1 MAIILRP
8 LNYLKEVFGVAEKKK
23 TSKLTLGALILMI
36 FTSVFGFTNIP
47 RAFFLMGYA
56 SIFWYVLA
64 AVTFFIPYAFM
75 LGEMGAAFG
84 EAKGGIYSWMEKSV
98 NAKFAFIGTFMWFA
112 SYIIWMVNVGN
123 GIWIPL
129 SNAIFGVDKT
139 QSWTFFGL
147 TNGVQTL
154 GILAI
159 IWIIVITFVTSK
171 GLDKVKKV
179 TSIGGS
185 AITLINVIL
194 FLGGLLILILN
205 KGVTAQPITA
215 KAFFQSPNESY
226 TSMIQVFSF
235 VVFAIFAYGGLEVVG
250 GLVDE
255 TENAKVNFPKGLAI
269 SAIVIAIGYAIGIFM
284 MGTFTNW
291 DFVFKTGGG
300 FAKVTGSNAEVTL
313 GNVAYIA
320 MNNMG
325 YQLGLALHMSHHAAI
340 QVGIWLSRYMGL
352 SMFLAL
358 TGAFFTLIF
367 SPLKTIIEGTP
378 AELWP
383 KSFAKKNKH
392 NMPVNAMIVQAA
404 IVIVIIAFVAFG
416 GKSAAKFFEILT
428 AMTNVSMTLPYLFV
442 AFAFFGFKKDN
453 SIEKPFTIYKGK
465 TFYKFCVWMVMFT
478 VGFANVFTIIQP
490 AIDGNLGQTFWSIA
504 GPVFFTVVALIMFNR
519 YEKKTGLK

>member
-1 MAIILRP
+1 
-8 LNYLKEVFGVAEKKK
+8 
-23 TSKLTLGALILMI
+23 
-36 FTSVFGFTNIP
+36 
-47 RAFFLMGYA
+47 
-56 SIFWYVLA
+56 
-64 AVTFFIPYAFM
+64 
-75 LGEMGAAFG
+75 
-84 EAKGGIYSWMEKSV
+84 
-98 NAKFAFIGTFMWFA
+98 
-112 SYIIWMVNVGN
+112 
-123 GIWIPL
+123 
-129 SNAIFGVDKT
+129 
-139 QSWTFFGL
+139 
-147 TNGVQTL
+147 
-154 GILAI
+154 
-159 IWIIVITFVTSK
+159 
-171 GLDKVKKV
+171 
-179 TSIGGS
+179 
-185 AITLINVIL
+185 
-194 FLGGLLILILN
+194 
-205 KGVTAQPITA
+205 
-215 KAFFQSPNESY
+215 
-226 TSMIQVFSF
+226 MIQVFSF

>member
-1 MAIILRP
+1 ME
-8 LNYLKEVFGVAEKKK
+8 EVFWMAEKKK

-47 RAFFLMGYA
+47 RAFYLMGYA

-139 QSWTFFGL
+139 QSWSIFGL

-171 GLDKVKKV
+171 GLDKIKKV
-179 TSIGGS
+179 TSIGGT

-194 FLGGLLILILN
+194 FLGGMLILVLN
-205 KGVTAQPITA
+205 KGVMAQPITA
-215 KAFFQSPNESY
+215 HAFFQSPNESY

-291 DFVFKTGGG
+291 DFTFAANSG
-300 FAKVTGSNAEVTL
+300 FAKATGSTAEVTL

-325 YQLGLALHMSHHAAI
+325 YQLGLALNLSQHAAI

-358 TGAFFTLIF
+358 SGAFFTLIF
-367 SPLKTIIEGTP
+367 SPLKTLIEGTP

-383 KSFAKKNKH
+383 KSFTKKNEH
-392 NMPVNAMIVQAA
+392 NMPVNAMKAQAA

-416 GKSAAKFFEILT
+416 GKNAAIFFEILT
-428 AMTNVSMTLPYLFV
+428 AMTNVSMTLPYMFV
-442 AFAFFGFKKDN
+442 AFAFFGFKKDD

-465 TFYKFCVWMVMFT
+465 TFYKFCVIMVMFT

-490 AIDGNLGQTFWSIA
+490 AIDGNIKQTLWSIA
-504 GPVFFTVVALIMFNR
+504 GPVFFTVVAWVMFSR
-519 YEKKTGLK
+519 YEKTMKLKA